1 MMNMSLVDTLKSQ
14 AFGMGGKAM
23 EKVFADERRAEQIG
37 ELFMLV
43 QRGRKTV
50 DAAQQAALRGIGM
63 ASSGDLKATSKR
75 LAQLR
80 RSARKLDEKLGRLAV
95 QIEENR

>member
-1 MMNMSLVDTLKSQ
+1 MRLVDTLKRQ
-14 AFGMGGKAM
+14 ALGLGGKAM

-43 QRGRKTV
+43 QRGRKRV
-50 DAAQQAALRGIGM
+50 NSAQQAALRSMGM

-80 RSARKLDEKLGRLAV
+80 RSARQLDEKLGRLAV
-95 QIEENR
+95 QLEERR